1 MSDQFSSPSS
11 RIQLHILTTSYM
23 TEELIPR
30 LLSALSKPNPTSFSS
45 CFRTFSRVYGIGLWV
60 LPFWM
65 VRPKSL
71 SCFLGMNWARRC
83 RSLPSSVSD
92 LYSSLICSMVF
103 MVGLE
108 SVSACCDS

>member
-1 MSDQFSSPSS
+1 
-11 RIQLHILTTSYM
+11 L
-23 TEELIPR
+23 
-30 LLSALSKPNPTSFSS
+30 
-45 CFRTFSRVYGIGLWV
+45 V
-60 LPFWM
+60 
-65 VRPKSL
+65 
-71 SCFLGMNWARRC
+71 MNWARRC